1 MTTDARTF
9 PTTPSAARPWL
20 TLGRVMAFD
29 ALTCLAMGIALAAFA
44 QHLAGPLG
52 LPAPLLLWA
61 GVILFPSALAMAAAA
76 LWPHRALVRLVVV
89 GNVLWV
95 MASIA
100 VVATGDPTAL
110 GGAFVIAQAAAVAV
124 LAWLEAQLSR
134 SAAA

>member
-1 MTTDARTF
+1 MTTDVHAFPASRT
-9 PTTPSAARPWL
+9 TARPWL
-20 TLGRVMAFD
+20 TLEKVMAFD
-29 ALTCLAMGIALAAFA
+29 ALTCLAMGIALTAFT
-44 QHLAGPLG
+44 QPLAGLLG

-95 MASIA
+95 IASIA
-100 VVATGDPTAL
+100 VLAITNSTAL

-134 SAAA
+134 AVRA